1 MRNDYDTML
10 KKKKKKNF
18 DTMIVYEKILKRIY
32 IYIYIERER
41 EREELK
47 WFGLSGLNL

>member
-1 MRNDYDTML
+1 MIKCY
-10 KKKKKKNF
+10 KKKKNF
-18 DTMIVYEKILKRIY
+18 DTMIVYEKILKR
-32 IYIYIERER
+32 IERER